1 MFLTKEEEKMANGEY
16 GETIRKSMDI
26 LIALGDIYGAEKFVD
41 IKSAQVSGVSYK
53 TIGQAGLEY
62 LEDLAS
68 TAEIIYNENG
78 TISDKSGIAT
88 ISATLNPA
96 GTDLDNWE
104 EFGFPP
110 EFAKKQ
116 VDICNAYGAL
126 GISTTCTCTP
136 YLIGNVP
143 RFGDHVSWSESS
155 AVAYV
160 NSVIG
165 ARTNREGGPG
175 ALAAAIVGKTPLYGF
190 HLDENRT
197 ANLLVEVECELERA
211 DFGALGYAVGQVVK
225 DGVPYFRMQ
234 NKPYQVE
241 NGNLKALGAA
251 LASSG
256 AVALYHV
263 EDITPEYKFA
273 DVANAEEKITIT
285 KDDIVETREKLSSA
299 EGYADLVCLGCPHA
313 SLEEVKEVAE
323 IVKGK
328 KIKNELWV
336 CTSINIKEAA
346 KRLGYLDTIES
357 AGGKICCDTCMVVAP
372 IEQMGYEVIGV
383 NSAKAANYVP
393 SMCGLKVIYNDV
405 ENLLD
410 FE

>member
-1 MFLTKEEEKMANGEY
+1 MFLTKEEEKMASGEY

-62 LEDLAS
+62 LEDLAR

-104 EFGFPP
+104 DFGFPP

-197 ANLLVEVECELERA
+197 ASLLVDVECELERA

-225 DGVPYFRMQ
+225 DGVPYFKMQ
-234 NKPYQVE
+234 NKSYQVE

-273 DVANAEEKITIT
+273 GIGNVEDKITIT
-285 KDDIVETREKLSSA
+285 KDDIIETREKLSSA

-346 KRLGYLDTIES
+346 KRLGYLDAIEN

-393 SMCGLKVIYNDV
+393 SMCGLKVIYNDI